1 MALKVTK
8 KEITIIEAYLGT
20 FAASVGS
27 LYIGG
32 NHNVKNVLWSALVA
46 VFGPVYVKAKAYLA
60 KNSALVSPLTTPS
73 K

>member
-1 MALKVTK
+1 MALKITK
-8 KEITIIEAYLGT
+8 KEISVVEAYLGT

-32 NHNVKNVLWSALVA
+32 NHDIKNVLWSALVA

-60 KNSALVSPLTTPS
+60 KKSAVPVVT